1 MTKILRRILQ
11 IFSKKF
17 GWVALAVLPGM
28 AGAVTVSDCG
38 DYRSS
43 IQSLAEP
50 WEANTR
56 TFAKGAIR
64 VAVADTIE
72 PAAGAFHL
80 IVLHPPVDELG
91 GPMCHV
97 ISANESFGFSG
108 MDLGPAEASYDP
120 ATGLT
125 ILLPVG
131 IYNDSTAGFDAATL
145 AVTINQATGEIA
157 AGLR

>member
-1 MTKILRRILQ
+1 MIRAA
-11 IFSKKF
+11 
-17 GWVALAVLPGM
+17 ALLALMAAPGA

-50 WEANTR
+50 WEANTL

-80 IVLHPPVDELG
+80 VILHPPFDELG

-97 ISANESFGFSG
+97 VSANESFGFAG
-108 MDLGPAEASYDP
+108 MTLGPAEASYDP
-120 ATGLT
+120 QKGLT
-125 ILLPVG
+125 ITLPVSV
-131 IYNDSTAGFDAATL
+131 YNDATAGFDDTSL
-145 AVTINQATGEIA
+145 AVTINQATGEIVA
-157 AGLR
+157 ELE